1 MTALTT
7 RRAMMRGAA
16 TVSAVVALPAL
27 PASAQQP
34 DPIFAAIEARKRVE
48 AATTKAVK
56 DHNAAEHQF
65 RLEHGRSGPDA
76 LNKECRDALIES
88 DPAFRMMQA
97 NTHELIDKVGE
108 IDWIR
113 PHTDVIAQ
121 MHAELDRQTAIYNET
136 VKPLD
141 LAVGEAWDAYS
152 DAVTKLVNTAPTTAA
167 GLVALLTYIRNN
179 EELFGR
185 RDGEPVGVG
194 FLRDDDEGMG
204 QLIDTLAKSARAWGA
219 VS

>member
-97 NTHELIDKVGE
+97 NTHEL
-108 IDWIR
+108 
-113 PHTDVIAQ
+113 
-121 MHAELDRQTAIYNET
+121 
-136 VKPLD
+136 
-141 LAVGEAWDAYS
+141 
-152 DAVTKLVNTAPTTAA
+152 
-167 GLVALLTYIRNN
+167 
-179 EELFGR
+179 
-185 RDGEPVGVG
+185 
-194 FLRDDDEGMG
+194 
-204 QLIDTLAKSARAWGA
+204 
-219 VS
+219 